1 MAKTKDHQ
9 DRTEH
14 ERRQKGA
21 NQGERRGSQSM
32 QTMGERGGRPQGAI
46 TRREQYATSQL
57 MSSPFTFMRRFGE
70 EMDRLFEDFGMGR
83 GLRAPMFGRELGRRG
98 DMGDMGISMW
108 SPQVEVFERGNQLVV
123 RADLPGMTRDDI
135 NVEFADDALV
145 IRGERHSE
153 REENEEGYYRSER
166 SYGGFYRSI
175 PLPEGVS
182 AENANATFRN
192 GVLEITMPA
201 PQRAEKRRR
210 LEIREGTEGEPQS
223 RGQSKAAGQT

>member
-9 DRTEH
+9 DRIEH
-14 ERRQKGA
+14 ESRQKGA

-32 QTMGERGGRPQGAI
+32 QTMGERGGRPQGAM

-57 MSSPFTFMRRFGE
+57 LSSPFTFMRRFGE

-83 GLRAPMFGRELGRRG
+83 GLRAQMFGRELGRRG

-108 SPQVEVFERGNQLVV
+108 SPQIEVFERGNQLVV

-135 NVEFADDALV
+135 NVEFTDDALV
-145 IRGERHSE
+145 IRGER
-153 REENEEGYYRSER
+153 RSD
-166 SYGGFYRSI
+166 
-175 PLPEGVS
+175 EGVS

-201 PQRAEKRRR
+201 PQRAEQRRR
-210 LEIREGTEGEPQS
+210 LEIREGTEGEPKS